1 MTLLSE
7 EQQAI
12 RATARSFAEREI
24 APHVAEW
31 DRDGGAPR
39 DLYRRMATVGLMGVM
54 VAPEWGGAGADFT
67 SYALAIEEI
76 SAADGGISNMMA
88 ANNSPVAA
96 AIEQLGTEQHKRE
109 YLTKLTSGEWLGS
122 IHLTEPHTGSDAA
135 AIPTRAVKDG
145 DEYVLTGQKAF
156 ITAGSTSDVAMII
169 AVTDPSLGK
178 RGISAFIT
186 PTDNPGYHV
195 ISKEAKLG
203 HRTNDTCQVA
213 FENMRVPASDVLGEI
228 GRGLSIALG
237 NLSLGR
243 IGVAAQAVGGAR
255 AALKAAHAYAKER
268 QTFAKAI
275 IEHQA
280 VAFKLA
286 DMATEIEAGRQ
297 LYLHAA
303 ALRDAGIECAREASM
318 AKLFASEM
326 AERVASAAI
335 QIHGGYGFLNDYPV
349 EKIYRDVRVYQIYE
363 GTSEVQKIMISRLL
377 DGLDL

>member
-1 MTLLSE
+1 MTLLTD

-12 RATARSFAEREI
+12 RSTARSFAQREI
-24 APHVAEW
+24 APHAAEW
-31 DRDGGAPR
+31 DRTGAVPR
-39 DLYRRMATVGLMGVM
+39 DLYRKMADVGLMGVM
-54 VAPEWGGAGADFT
+54 VGPKWGGAGADFT
-67 SYALAIEEI
+67 SYALAVEEI

-96 AIEQLGTEQHKRE
+96 AIEKLGTEHHKRD
-109 YLTKLTSGEWLGS
+109 YLTKLTSGEWIGS

-135 AIPTRAVKDG
+135 AITTRAVKDG
-145 DEYVLTGQKAF
+145 SDYVITGRKAF
-156 ITAGSTSDVAMII
+156 ITAGSTSDLAMII
-169 AVTDPSLGK
+169 AVTDPALGK
-178 RGISAFIT
+178 QGISAFIT
-186 PTDNPGYHV
+186 PTDNPGYKV
-195 ISKEAKLG
+195 IAKETKLG

-213 FENMRVPASDVLGEI
+213 FDDMRVPASDLLGDL

-255 AALKAAHAYAKER
+255 AAFKAALAYAKGRE
-268 QTFAKAI
+268 TFGKPI
-275 IEHQA
+275 VEHQA

-286 DMATEIEAGRQ
+286 DMATEIEAARR

-303 ALRDAGIECAREASM
+303 SLHDARIECAREASM

-335 QIHGGYGFLNDYPV
+335 QVHGGYGFLNDYPV

-377 DGLDL
+377 DGFDL